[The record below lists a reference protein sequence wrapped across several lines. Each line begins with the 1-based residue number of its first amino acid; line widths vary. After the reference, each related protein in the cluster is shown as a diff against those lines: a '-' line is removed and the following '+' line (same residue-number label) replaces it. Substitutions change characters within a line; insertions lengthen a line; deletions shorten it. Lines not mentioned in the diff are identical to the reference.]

1 MKKIIQLLSLAT
13 LATSLI
19 GLAPLAYANSAPTKS
34 KSTSNVSKAATTAP
48 EATEEDEE
56 PDVRLSK
63 SFDYKC
69 ELGNSLTM
77 YTNSNDNQ
85 HIAMRWKKRLY
96 RMTRID
102 TTTGANRFENRK
114 AGFIF
119 IGIPSKGLLLDS
131 HRGHQLANECKTTD
145 PELAAEAHGVSV
157 SSAVK

>member
-19 GLAPLAYANSAPTKS
+19 GLAPLAHANSAPTKN
-34 KSTSNVSKAATTAP
+34 KSTSNATNKAATIP
-48 EATEEDEE
+48 EATEDDEE
-56 PDVRLSK
+56 PDIRLSK

-85 HIAMRWKKRLY
+85 HIAMRWKKRIY